1 MAVQGELGPG
11 LGPGACETAEA
22 AQGLAA
28 AMTEESEETVL
39 YIEHRYVCS
48 ECNQLYGSLEEVLVH
63 QNSHVPQQHFEL
75 VGVADPG
82 VTVATE
88 AASGTGLYQT
98 LVQESQYQ
106 CLECGQLLLSP
117 SQLLEHQ
124 ELHLKMMAP
133 QEAVPAEPPP
143 KAPALS
149 SSTIHYECVDCKAL
163 FASQELW
170 LSHRQ
175 THLRAT
181 PTKAPAP
188 VVLGSPVV
196 LGPPVG
202 QARVAV
208 EHSYRKAE
216 EGGEGAAVPSAA
228 ASSTEVLTEVE
239 LLLYK
244 CSECSQLF
252 QLPADFLEHQATHF
266 PASVPASEEPALQQE
281 ALAPPPAEVPVSQP
295 EPLPA
300 SDHSYELRNGEAV
313 GRDRRGRR
321 ARRNAS
327 GEAGGA
333 ASQELLCS
341 ACDQLF
347 LSPHQLQQHL
357 RSHREGVFKCPL
369 CSRVFPSPSSLDQ
382 HLGDHS
388 SESHFLCVDCGLAFG
403 TEALLLAHRRAHTPN
418 PLHSCPCG
426 KTFVNLTK
434 FLYHRRTHGA
444 GGVPLPTTP
453 VPPEEPVFSL
463 PEPAPAETGEAEAP
477 EPPASEESSAEP
489 TVPGTYRCLLC
500 SREFGKALQ
509 LTRHQRFVH
518 RLERRHKCS
527 ICGKMFKKKS
537 HVRNHLRTHTGER
550 PFPCPDCSKPFNS
563 PANLARH
570 RLTHTGERPYRC
582 GDCGK
587 AFTQSSTLRQHRLVH
602 AQHFPY
608 RCQECGVR
616 FHRPYRLLMHRYH
629 HTGEYPYKCRE
640 CPRSFLLRRL
650 LEVHQLV
657 AHAGRQPH
665 RCASCGAAFPSSLR
679 LREHRCAAAAAQAP
693 RRFEC
698 GTCGKKVGSAARL
711 QAHEAAHA
719 AAGPGEVLAK
729 EPPAPRAPRASRTPL
744 TASPAALAGAAP
756 AAPTAPAPARRRGLE
771 CSECKKLFSTETS
784 LQVHRRIHTGE
795 RPYPCPDCGKAFRQS
810 THLKDHRRLH
820 TGERPFACEV
830 CGKAFAISMRLAE
843 HRRIH
848 TGERPYSC
856 PDCGKSYRS
865 FSNLWK
871 HRKTHQQQHQ
881 AAVRQQLAE
890 AEAAVGLAVMET
902 AVEALPLV
910 EAIEIYPLAEAEGVQ
925 ISG

>member
-1 MAVQGELGPG
+1 
-11 LGPGACETAEA
+11 
-22 AQGLAA
+22 
-28 AMTEESEETVL
+28 MTEESEETVL

-48 ECNQLYGSLEEVLVH
+48 ECNQLYGSLEEVLMH

-82 VTVATE
+82 VTVAAE

-106 CLECGQLLLSP
+106 CLECGQLLMSP

-170 LSHRQ
+170 LNHRQ

-181 PTKAPAP
+181 PTKPPTP

-196 LGPPVG
+196 VG
-202 QARVAV
+202 SPMGQTRVAV

-228 ASSTEVLTEVE
+228 ATTTEVVTEVE

-266 PASVPASEEPALQQE
+266 PAPAPESEEPVLQQE
-281 ALAPPPAEVPVSQP
+281 TLTPAPVEVPVSQP
-295 EPLPA
+295 EPVPS
-300 SDHSYELRNGEAV
+300 SDHSYELRNGEAL

-321 ARRNAS
+321 ARRNNS
-327 GEAGGA
+327 GEPGGA
-333 ASQELLCS
+333 ATQELFCS

-434 FLYHRRTHGA
+434 FLYHRRTHGV

-453 VPPEEPVFSL
+453 VPPEEPVLGF
-463 PEPAPAETGEAEAP
+463 PEPAPAETGEPEAP
-477 EPPASEESSAEP
+477 EPPVAEESSAEP
-489 TVPGTYRCLLC
+489 AAPGTYRCLLC

-527 ICGKMFKKKS
+527 ICVKS
-537 HVRNHLRTHTGER
+537 
-550 PFPCPDCSKPFNS
+550 
-563 PANLARH
+563 
-570 RLTHTGERPYRC
+570 
-582 GDCGK
+582 
-587 AFTQSSTLRQHRLVH
+587 
-602 AQHFPY
+602 
-608 RCQECGVR
+608 
-616 FHRPYRLLMHRYH
+616 
-629 HTGEYPYKCRE
+629 
-640 CPRSFLLRRL
+640 
-650 LEVHQLV
+650 
-657 AHAGRQPH
+657 GR
-665 RCASCGAAFPSSLR
+665 
-679 LREHRCAAAAAQAP
+679 
-693 RRFEC
+693 
-698 GTCGKKVGSAARL
+698 
-711 QAHEAAHA
+711 
-719 AAGPGEVLAK
+719 
-729 EPPAPRAPRASRTPL
+729 
-744 TASPAALAGAAP
+744 
-756 AAPTAPAPARRRGLE
+756 
-771 CSECKKLFSTETS
+771 
-784 LQVHRRIHTGE
+784 
-795 RPYPCPDCGKAFRQS
+795 
-810 THLKDHRRLH
+810 
-820 TGERPFACEV
+820 
-830 CGKAFAISMRLAE
+830 
-843 HRRIH
+843 
-848 TGERPYSC
+848 
-856 PDCGKSYRS
+856 
-865 FSNLWK
+865 
-871 HRKTHQQQHQ
+871 
-881 AAVRQQLAE
+881 
-890 AEAAVGLAVMET
+890 
-902 AVEALPLV
+902 
-910 EAIEIYPLAEAEGVQ
+910 
-925 ISG
+925 